1 MTSTRRSTPSDA
13 KSSSRTLTLAFFFS
27 GARRGQRSF
36 GQALGRLYGWNTP
49 M

>member
-13 KSSSRTLTLAFFFS
+13 QNSGRTLTLAFFFS

-36 GQALGRLYGWNTP
+36 GEALGRLYGWNTQ